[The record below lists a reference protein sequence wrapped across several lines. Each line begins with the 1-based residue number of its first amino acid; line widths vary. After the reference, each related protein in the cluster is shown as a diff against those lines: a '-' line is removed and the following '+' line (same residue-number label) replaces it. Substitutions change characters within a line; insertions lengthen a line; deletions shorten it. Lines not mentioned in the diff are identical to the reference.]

1 MCGIFG
7 YVLDRSAGPPP
18 SLERAIDC
26 LRHRGPEGEG
36 TFLDAL
42 SEPVCGLAHS
52 RLAIIDLTEGG
63 RQPMSTADGRFTVV
77 NNGEIY
83 NYREIRKELEA
94 SGTRV
99 RTDSDTEAILHVYAR
114 WGKAGLD
121 RLRGMFAFAIWDARE
136 RSLFVARDRLGVK
149 PLYVARTPGGVIF
162 ASELRAILSTGLV
175 APKIDARALEGYLA
189 FGSTRE
195 PATIVRGVELL
206 PSGGYAELR
215 DGRWSEGLYWT
226 PPLGAD
232 RKVSREDAIAE
243 TRSLL
248 QESISLRLIA
258 DVPVSVFLSG
268 GIDSSA
274 ILALASMESKQPLH
288 AFTIALEESSLDETA
303 HARAV
308 ASHFG
313 AEHHVVVLAAER
325 IAGDIDDAMA
335 ALDQPSADGVNT
347 YFVAKA
353 VKAAGFP
360 VALSGIGGDELF
372 AGYPKFRTFRNVMR
386 LRPLLAGAPSWI
398 PGGSSSLLRGALPE
412 RLSLRT
418 RQALDL
424 LATRGDPF
432 GVYSVFRRMF
442 SASEIEA
449 LLGRV
454 SGEGQQANA
463 LDRDIAGWARTDEQA
478 VTAYS
483 LFELTSYLRNTLL
496 RDTDIMS
503 MAHALEVREPLLD
516 HRLVE
521 RLLAYPDSFK
531 LARGVNKPLLVG
543 AVPELPAP
551 TVQRTK
557 MGFTLPFDA
566 WLRGPL
572 REWAEGKLASAEAV
586 GLRAAAVQA
595 VWQAFLEGRLSFSR
609 VWALVALVDWCNRH
623 GVSP

>member
-1 MCGIFG
+1 VCGIFG

-36 TFLDAL
+36 TFVDAL
-42 SEPVCGLAHS
+42 SQRVCGLAHS
-52 RLAIIDLTEGG
+52 RLAIIDLTDGG

-94 SGTRV
+94 AGIRV

-149 PLYVARTPGGVIF
+149 PLYVARTPAGVIF
-162 ASELRAILSTGLV
+162 ASELRAVLATGLV
-175 APKIDARALEGYLA
+175 APKIDPQALEAYLA

-195 PATIVRGVELL
+195 PGTIVRGVELL
-206 PSGGYAELR
+206 PSGGYAEFR
-215 DGRWSEGLYWT
+215 DGRWSEGLYWS
-226 PPLGAD
+226 PPLGTD
-232 RKVSREDAIAE
+232 RKVSREDAVAE

-248 QESISLRLIA
+248 QESIALRLVA

-268 GIDSSA
+268 GVDSSA

-313 AEHHVVVLAAER
+313 AEHHVVRLAANR
-325 IAGDIDDAMA
+325 IAEDIDDALA

-372 AGYPKFRTFRNVMR
+372 AGYPKFRTFRDVMR
-386 LRPLLAGAPSWI
+386 LRPLLAAAPSRAARWI
-398 PGGSSSLLRGALPE
+398 PGG
-412 RLSLRT
+412 RLSVRM
-418 RQALDL
+418 QQGLDL
-424 LATRGDPF
+424 LATGGDPF
-432 GVYSVFRRMF
+432 GVYTVFRRMF
-442 SASEIEA
+442 STSEIEG
-449 LLGRV
+449 LLGGV
-454 SGEGQQANA
+454 SAAGPEANA
-463 LDRDIAGWARTDEQA
+463 LDRAIAEWARTDQEA

-531 LARGVNKPLLVG
+531 LARGVNKPLLVA

-551 TVQRTK
+551 TVQRAK

-572 REWAEGKLASAEAV
+572 REWAERKLASAEAV
-586 GLRAAAVQA
+586 GLRAPAVNAA
-595 VWQAFLEGRLSFSR
+595 WRAFLEGRLSFSR
-609 VWALVALVDWCNRH
+609 VWALVALIDWCNRH

>member
-1 MCGIFG
+1 VCGIFG

-36 TFLDAL
+36 TFRDAV
-42 SEPVCGLAHS
+42 SDPVCGLAHS
-52 RLAIIDLTEGG
+52 RLAIIDLSEGG

-94 SGTRV
+94 SGVRV
-99 RTDSDTEAILHVYAR
+99 HTESDTEAILHVYAQ

-136 RSLFVARDRLGVK
+136 RTLFLARDRLGVK
-149 PLYVARTPGGVIF
+149 PLYVARTAGGVVF
-162 ASELRAILSTGLV
+162 ASELRALLSTGLV
-175 APKIDARALEGYLA
+175 APKLDAQALEGYLA

-195 PATIVRGVELL
+195 PRTIVRGVELL

-215 DGRWSEGLYWT
+215 DGRWTEGLYWT
-226 PPLGAD
+226 PPLHTD
-232 RKVSREDAIAE
+232 RTVSREDAVAE

-248 QESISLRLIA
+248 QESIALRLVA

-268 GIDSSA
+268 GVDSSA

-288 AFTIALEESSLDETA
+288 AFTIGLEEWSLDETA
-303 HARAV
+303 HARTV
-308 ASHFG
+308 ASRFG
-313 AEHHVVVLAAER
+313 AEHHVVLLAAKR
-325 IAGDIDDAMA
+325 IAEDIDDAMA

-353 VKAAGFP
+353 VKTAGFP

-372 AGYPKFRTFRNVMR
+372 AGYPRFRTFRNVMR
-386 LRPLLAGAPSWI
+386 LRPLLAGAPSQAAHWAT
-398 PGGSSSLLRGALPE
+398 GALPGG
-412 RLSLRT
+412 RRSVRT
-418 RQALDL
+418 QKALDL
-424 LATRGDPF
+424 LATKGDPF
-432 GVYSVFRRMF
+432 GVYTVFRRVF
-442 SASEIEA
+442 SAGEIEG
-449 LLGRV
+449 LLGRAPA
-454 SGEGQQANA
+454 EGLEANA
-463 LDRDIAGWARTDEQA
+463 LDRDISGWTRTDQEA

-483 LFELTSYLRNTLL
+483 LFELTNYLRNTLL

-521 RLLAYPDSFK
+521 RLLVYPDSFK
-531 LARGVNKPLLVG
+531 LARGVNKPLLVA
-543 AVPELPAP
+543 AVSELPAP
-551 TVQRTK
+551 TVQRPK

-572 REWAEGKLASAEAV
+572 REWAERKLASAEEV
-586 GLRAAAVQA
+586 GLSASAVRG

-609 VWALVALVDWCNRH
+609 VWALVALIDWCKRH

>member
-1 MCGIFG
+1 VCGIFG

-36 TFLDAL
+36 TFLDAV
-42 SEPVCGLAHS
+42 SEPVCGLAHT

-63 RQPMSTADGRFTVV
+63 RQPMSSADGRFTVV

-94 SGTRV
+94 LGVRV
-99 RTDSDTEAILHVYAR
+99 RTESDTEAILHVYAQ
-114 WGKAGLD
+114 WGKAGLE

-136 RSLFVARDRLGVK
+136 RALLLARDRLGVK
-149 PLYVARTPGGVIF
+149 PLYVARTPAGVIF

-175 APKIDARALEGYLA
+175 APKIDAHALEGYLA

-195 PATIVRGVELL
+195 PGTIIRGIELL

-226 PPLGAD
+226 PPLGTD
-232 RKVSREDAIAE
+232 RTGSREDAVAE

-248 QESISLRLIA
+248 QESIALRLVA

-268 GIDSSA
+268 GVDSSA
-274 ILALASMESKQPLH
+274 ILALASMESKEPLH

-308 ASHFG
+308 ASRFG
-313 AEHHVVVLAAER
+313 AEHHVVLLAAKR

-386 LRPLLAGAPSWI
+386 LRPLLAGAPSGAASWSGVLS
-398 PGGSSSLLRGALPE
+398 GGH
-412 RLSLRT
+412 LSVRT
-418 RQALDL
+418 QKALDL

-442 SASEIEA
+442 SAGEIEA

-454 SGEGQQANA
+454 SAEGQNANA
-463 LDRDIAGWARTDEQA
+463 LDRAISEWARTDQEP

-496 RDTDIMS
+496 RDTDNMS

-531 LARGVNKPLLVG
+531 LARGVNKPLLVA
-543 AVPELPAP
+543 AVHELPAP
-551 TVQRTK
+551 TVRRPK

-572 REWAEGKLASAEAV
+572 REWAERKLASAETV
-586 GLRAAAVQA
+586 GLRPAAVQS

-609 VWALVALVDWCNRH
+609 VWALVALVDWCKRH

>member
-1 MCGIFG
+1 
-7 YVLDRSAGPPP
+7 
-18 SLERAIDC
+18 
-26 LRHRGPEGEG
+26 
-36 TFLDAL
+36 
-42 SEPVCGLAHS
+42 
-52 RLAIIDLTEGG
+52 
-63 RQPMSTADGRFTVV
+63 
-77 NNGEIY
+77 
-83 NYREIRKELEA
+83 
-94 SGTRV
+94 
-99 RTDSDTEAILHVYAR
+99 
-114 WGKAGLD
+114 
-121 RLRGMFAFAIWDARE
+121 
-136 RSLFVARDRLGVK
+136 
-149 PLYVARTPGGVIF
+149 
-162 ASELRAILSTGLV
+162 
-175 APKIDARALEGYLA
+175 
-189 FGSTRE
+189 
-195 PATIVRGVELL
+195 
-206 PSGGYAELR
+206 
-215 DGRWSEGLYWT
+215 
-226 PPLGAD
+226 
-232 RKVSREDAIAE
+232 
-243 TRSLL
+243 
-248 QESISLRLIA
+248 
-258 DVPVSVFLSG
+258 
-268 GIDSSA
+268 
-274 ILALASMESKQPLH
+274 MESKQPLH

-313 AEHHVVVLAAER
+313 AEHHVVLLAADR
-325 IAGDIDDAMA
+325 IARDIDDAME

-386 LRPLLAGAPSWI
+386 LRPLLAGAPSRTPSWI
-398 PGGSSSLLRGALPE
+398 PAGSSGLLRGALPE
-412 RLSLRT
+412 RLSVRT

-424 LATRGDPF
+424 FATKGDPF
-432 GVYSVFRRMF
+432 GVYGVFRRMF
-442 SASEIEA
+442 SASEIEG

-463 LDRDIAGWARTDEQA
+463 LDRDIAGWARTDRQT

-521 RLLAYPDSFK
+521 RILAYPDSFK
-531 LARGVNKPLLVG
+531 LGRGVNKPLLVG

-572 REWAEGKLASAEAV
+572 RGWAERKLASAEAV
-586 GLRAAAVQA
+586 GLRAAAVHA
-595 VWQAFLEGRLSFSR
+595 VWQAFLDGRLSFSR
-609 VWALVALVDWCNRH
+609 VWALVALIDWCNRH

>member
-36 TFLDAL
+36 TFRDAV
-42 SEPVCGLAHS
+42 SDPVCGLAHS
-52 RLAIIDLTEGG
+52 RLAIIDLSEGG

-94 SGTRV
+94 SGVRV
-99 RTDSDTEAILHVYAR
+99 HTESDTEAILHVYAQ

-136 RSLFVARDRLGVK
+136 RTLFLARDRLGVK
-149 PLYVARTPGGVIF
+149 PLYVARTAGGVVF
-162 ASELRAILSTGLV
+162 ASELRALLSTGLV
-175 APKIDARALEGYLA
+175 APKLDAQALEGYLA

-195 PATIVRGVELL
+195 PRTIVRGVELL

-215 DGRWSEGLYWT
+215 DGRWTEGLYWT
-226 PPLGAD
+226 PPLHTD
-232 RKVSREDAIAE
+232 RTVSREDAVAE

-248 QESISLRLIA
+248 QESIALRLVA

-268 GIDSSA
+268 GVDSSA

-288 AFTIALEESSLDETA
+288 AFTIGLEEWSLDETA
-303 HARAV
+303 HARTV
-308 ASHFG
+308 ASRFG
-313 AEHHVVVLAAER
+313 AEHHVVLLAAKR
-325 IAGDIDDAMA
+325 IAEDIDDAMA

-353 VKAAGFP
+353 VKTAGFP

-372 AGYPKFRTFRNVMR
+372 AGYPRFRTFRNVMR
-386 LRPLLAGAPSWI
+386 LRPLLAGAPSQAAHWAT
-398 PGGSSSLLRGALPE
+398 GALPGG
-412 RLSLRT
+412 RRSVRT
-418 RQALDL
+418 QKALDL
-424 LATRGDPF
+424 LATKGDPF
-432 GVYSVFRRMF
+432 GVYTVFRRVF
-442 SASEIEA
+442 SAGEIEG
-449 LLGRV
+449 LLGRAPA
-454 SGEGQQANA
+454 EGLEANA
-463 LDRDIAGWARTDEQA
+463 LDRDISGWTRTDQEA

-483 LFELTSYLRNTLL
+483 LFELTNYLRNTLL

-521 RLLAYPDSFK
+521 RLLVYPDSFK
-531 LARGVNKPLLVG
+531 LARGVNKPLLVA
-543 AVPELPAP
+543 AVSELPAP
-551 TVQRTK
+551 TVQRPK

-572 REWAEGKLASAEAV
+572 REWAERKLASAEEV
-586 GLRAAAVQA
+586 GLSASAVRG

-609 VWALVALVDWCNRH
+609 VWALVALIDWCKRH